1 MSPAAVVSSVVT
13 GGSIAGAG
21 RQQRVTG
28 NSAQRVDTLIVGA
41 GQAGLSVGYHLAR
54 RGLNFVIVDAN
65 ERIGDSW
72 RNRWDSLRLFTPARY
87 DGLPG
92 ARYPAPGWSFPTK
105 DAIADFIEGYARRFA
120 LPVRTG
126 VTVDRLAIEGGRYV
140 VAAGDDRI
148 EAGNVVVACGA
159 FRVPRFP
166 GFAGDLDPE
175 IVQLH
180 SVEYRNPSQLRSG
193 GVLVVGAGNSGAE
206 IALEVSRADHRTWL
220 SGRDVG
226 QEAPFRIGSL
236 PDRLLTPPVW
246 FVFSHALTTRTW
258 AGRKLREKALAG
270 GTPLVR
276 VKPKDLAAA
285 GIERVPRTAGARDG
299 YPVLDDGHV
308 VHAANVIWCTG
319 FRPDYR
325 WLDLPGFEKNAA
337 PVHVRGVLASQPG
350 LYLIGEFF
358 QHSLT
363 SSLIGGV
370 GCDAEHIAKHIMS
383 CRTAYLT

>member
-1 MSPAAVVSSVVT
+1 VT
-13 GGSIAGAG
+13 GD
-21 RQQRVTG
+21 
-28 NSAQRVDTLIVGA
+28 SAHRVDTLIVGA

-54 RGLNFVIVDAN
+54 RGLNFVIVEAN

-105 DAIADFIEGYARRFA
+105 DEIADFIEGYARRFD

-126 VTVDRLAIEGGRYV
+126 VTVDRLSSEDGRYV
-140 VAAGDDRI
+140 IASGDNRF
-148 EAGNVVVACGA
+148 EASNVVVASGA
-159 FRVPRFP
+159 FRVPRIP
-166 GFAGDLDPE
+166 AFAGDLDPV
-175 IVQLH
+175 IMQLH
-180 SVEYRNPSQLRSG
+180 SGEYRNPSQLRPG
-193 GVLVVGAGNSGAE
+193 EVLVVGAGNSGAE
-206 IALEVSRADHRTWL
+206 IALEVSRAGHRTWL

-226 QEAPFRIGSL
+226 QEAPFRIGSP

-246 FVFSHALTTRTW
+246 FMLSRVLTTKTR

-285 GIERVPRTAGARDG
+285 GIERVPRAAGTRDG
-299 YPVLDDGHV
+299 CAVLDDGRV

-325 WLDLPGFEKNAA
+325 WLDLPGFDKNAA
-337 PVHVRGVLASQPG
+337 PVHVRGVPASQPG

-370 GCDAEHIAKHIMS
+370 GRDAEHIAKHIMS
-383 CRTAYLT
+383 CRNGAYLT